1 MRTSARR
8 MMLFMLLLAL
18 TEQFADGPRAF
29 GEATRTTEGFSHDER
44 RWKAGGE
51 LMETA
56 FGTPGVG
63 RAGHGR
69 IRPYGM
75 RSTMRERHQ
84 RARTKPLGGGGIQR

>member
-1 MRTSARR
+1 VTRLAGAGGAGDRCSRR
-8 MMLFMLLLAL
+8 CPAGD
-18 TEQFADGPRAF
+18 E
-29 GEATRTTEGFSHDER
+29 TTEGFSHDER

>member
-1 MRTSARR
+1 MTDPATSRR
-8 MMLFMLLLAL
+8 
-18 TEQFADGPRAF
+18 EQEGLRRPHTPRARCLLS
-29 GEATRTTEGFSHDER
+29 G
-44 RWKAGGE
+44 AGKRAGDG
-51 LMETA
+51 META

-69 IRPYGM
+69 IRTYGM

>member
-1 MRTSARR
+1 MTDLATSRR
-8 MMLFMLLLAL
+8 
-18 TEQFADGPRAF
+18 EQEGLRRPR
-29 GEATRTTEGFSHDER
+29 SSSSLPPER
-44 RWKAGGE
+44 RWKAGGDR
-51 LMETA
+51 META